1 MYFLSVHNCIRL
13 QGKTEKLLNMDKNLN
28 IQEIKKKFHILIDS
42 SKDEESLRLLFQ
54 ISLFELDKASD
65 INLTFDEK
73 KSLLES
79 YRESENEEELLS
91 NECVKEMIENGIKNS
106 MDKKS
111 LQ

>member
-1 MYFLSVHNCIRL
+1 MYFLSEHNCIRL
-13 QGKTEKLLNMDKNLN
+13 HGETKFLNMDKNLN

-42 SKDEESLRLLFQ
+42 SNDEDTLNLLYE
-54 ISLFELDKASD
+54 ISLFKLDKAPE
-65 INLTFDEK
+65 INLTVDEK

-79 YRESENEEELLS
+79 YRDSENEEELLS
-91 NECVKEMIENGIKNS
+91 NECVKEMIKNGIENS